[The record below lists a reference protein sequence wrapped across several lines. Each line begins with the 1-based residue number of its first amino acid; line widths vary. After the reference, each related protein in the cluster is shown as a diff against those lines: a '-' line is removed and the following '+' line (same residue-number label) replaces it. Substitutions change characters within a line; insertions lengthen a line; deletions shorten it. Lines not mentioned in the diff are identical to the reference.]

1 MKKLAFFLLIVAVG
15 CSSKTDNSIS
25 EVDQFLNSYTE
36 QYLKLYAEYSEAEW
50 QANTK
55 IVEGDTLAAYN
66 VSQAGGAYA
75 AFTGSAEN
83 IENATKYLQVRESL
97 SDIQVKQLEAILYEA
112 ASNPGTVAELVEQKI
127 KADAAQ
133 NAALFGFDFQIDGKS
148 VTTNELDEIL
158 KSSNDLEERLKAWET
173 SKEVGVGLKDGLSS
187 LVSLRNQTV
196 QALNYQDYFTYQVSD
211 YGMSREEMLVLCET
225 LIQDIWPLYREL
237 HTYARYEL
245 AAKYGQDVP
254 EMLPAHWLPNR
265 WGQSWSSMVEVEGID
280 LDGILEEKGPEWL
293 VKQAEQFY
301 VSMGF
306 EPLPQSFYD
315 KSSLYPLPEGADYK
329 KNNHASAWHMD
340 LQQDVRSLMS
350 VTPNS
355 RWYETTHHEL
365 GHIYYYMEYTN
376 PNVPPLLRGG
386 ANRAFHEGVGSQM
399 GLAAT
404 QKPFLEGLG
413 LIEAGVETDEM
424 QTLLKE
430 ALDMVVVMPWGSGVM
445 TQFENS
451 LYAESIPIDQYNQKW
466 WELKKKY
473 QGIVPPSE
481 RGEEYCDAASK
492 THINNDPAQYYDYSL
507 STVILFQ
514 LHNHIAE
521 NILKQDPRST
531 NYYGS
536 KEAGAFLQN
545 ILSKGATEDWRK
557 LMKEN
562 TGEEISA
569 RAMLKYFEP
578 LVSYLKEQNQGRT
591 HTLGDKPM

>member
-1 MKKLAFFLLIVAVG
+1 MKKLAFFLLVATVG
-15 CSSKTDNSIS
+15 CSNKTENSVS
-25 EVDQFLNSYTE
+25 EVDRFLTSYTD
-36 QYLKLYAEYSEAEW
+36 QFLKLYAEYSEAEW
-50 QANTK
+50 EANTK
-55 IVEGDTLAAYN
+55 IVDGDTLAAYH

-75 AFTGSAEN
+75 TFTGSAEN
-83 IENATKYLQVRESL
+83 IEKATKFLQNKESL
-97 SDIQVKQLEAILYEA
+97 TDLQVKQLEAILYAA
-112 ASNPGTVAELVEQKI
+112 ASNPGTVSDLVEEKI

-158 KSSNDLEERLKAWET
+158 KSSNDLEERLAAWQT
-173 SKEVGVGLKDGLSS
+173 SKEVGVGLKDGLSN
-187 LVSLRNQTV
+187 LVRLRNQTV

-211 YGMSREEMLVLCET
+211 YGMSREEMLMLCEK

-245 AAKYGQDVP
+245 ASKYGQEVP

-280 LDGILEEKGPEWL
+280 LDAILEEKGSEWL

-340 LQQDVRSLMS
+340 LQNDVRSLMS

-386 ANRAFHEGVGSQM
+386 ANRAF
-399 GLAAT
+399 
-404 QKPFLEGLG
+404 
-413 LIEAGVETDEM
+413 
-424 QTLLKE
+424 
-430 ALDMVVVMPWGSGVM
+430 
-445 TQFENS
+445 
-451 LYAESIPIDQYNQKW
+451 
-466 WELKKKY
+466 
-473 QGIVPPSE
+473 
-481 RGEEYCDAASK
+481 
-492 THINNDPAQYYDYSL
+492 
-507 STVILFQ
+507 
-514 LHNHIAE
+514 
-521 NILKQDPRST
+521 
-531 NYYGS
+531 
-536 KEAGAFLQN
+536 
-545 ILSKGATEDWRK
+545 
-557 LMKEN
+557 
-562 TGEEISA
+562 
-569 RAMLKYFEP
+569 
-578 LVSYLKEQNQGRT
+578 
-591 HTLGDKPM
+591 

>member
-1 MKKLAFFLLIVAVG
+1 MKKIAFLLLMATVG
-15 CSSKTDNSIS
+15 CKTNTETKVSQ
-25 EVDQFLNSYTE
+25 VDQFLNTYTE
-36 QYLKLYAEYSEAEW
+36 RYLKLYAEYSEAEW
-50 QANTK
+50 EANTK
-55 IVEGDTLAAYN
+55 IIDGDTLASHK

-83 IENATKYLQVRESL
+83 IEQATKFLQDKEVL
-97 SDIQVKQLEAILYEA
+97 TAIQIKQLEAILYGA
-112 ASNPGTVAELVEQKI
+112 ASNPGTVSDLVKEKI

-133 NAALFGFDFQIDGKS
+133 NAALFGYDFQIDGES
-148 VTTNELDEIL
+148 VSTNEIDEIL
-158 KSSNDLEERLKAWET
+158 KTSDNLDERLIAWNT
-173 SKEVGVGLKDGLSS
+173 SKEVGIGLKDGLEN
-187 LVSLRNQTV
+187 LVGLRNQTV
-196 QALNYQDYFTYQVSD
+196 QALEYEDYFTYQVSD
-211 YGMSREEMLVLCET
+211 YGMTRAEMLELCEQ
-225 LIQDIWPLYREL
+225 LVKDIWPLYREL

-245 AAKYGQDVP
+245 ASKYGQSVP
-254 EMLPAHWLPNR
+254 DMLPAHWLPNR
-265 WGQSWSSMVEVEGID
+265 WGQSWSAMVEVEGID
-280 LDGILEEKGPEWL
+280 LDAILEEKGSEWL

-350 VTPNS
+350 VTPNA

-399 GLAAT
+399 GLAAM

-413 LIEAGVETDEM
+413 LIEEGVETDEM
-424 QTLLKE
+424 QALLKE

-451 LYAESIPIDQYNQKW
+451 LYAEALPRDLYNQKW

-514 LHNHIAE
+514 LHNHIAG
-521 NILKQDPRST
+521 NILKQDPRAT

-536 KEAGAFLQN
+536 KKAGAFLRN

-557 LMKEN
+557 LMKDN

-569 RAMLKYFEP
+569 KAMLKYFEP
-578 LVSYLKEQNQGRT
+578 LMGYLQQQNQGRE
-591 HTLGDKPM
+591 HTLGEMPI

>member
-1 MKKLAFFLLIVAVG
+1 MKKLAFLLLIASVG
-15 CSSKTDNSIS
+15 CNPKTETKVSD
-25 EVDQFLNSYTE
+25 VDQFLNSYTE
-36 QYLKLYAEYSEAEW
+36 QFLALYKEYSEAEW

-55 IVEGDTLAAYN
+55 IIEGDTLASYN
-66 VSQAGGAYA
+66 VTQAGGAYA
-75 AFTGSAEN
+75 SFTGSAEN
-83 IENATKYLQVRESL
+83 IEQATKFLQNKTSL
-97 SDIQVKQLEAILYEA
+97 SNIQIKQLEAILYAA
-112 ASNPGTVAELVEQKI
+112 ASNPGTVSNLVEEKI

-148 VTTNELDEIL
+148 VSTNEIDEIL
-158 KSSNDLEERLKAWET
+158 KTSDNLDERLAAWNT
-173 SKEVGVGLKDGLSS
+173 SKEVGVGLKDGLGN
-187 LVSLRNQTV
+187 LVNLRNQTV
-196 QALNYQDYFTYQVSD
+196 QALDYNDYFSYQVSD
-211 YGMSREEMLVLCET
+211 YGMSREEMLALCEQ

-245 AAKYGQDVP
+245 ATKYEQEVP

-280 LDGILEEKGPEWL
+280 LDAILEKKGPEWL
-293 VKQAEQFY
+293 VKQAELFY

-315 KSSLYPLPEGADYK
+315 KSSLYPLPEEADYK

-350 VTPNS
+350 VTPNA

-376 PNVPPLLRGG
+376 PDVPPLLRGG

-399 GLAAT
+399 GLAAM

-413 LIEAGVETDEM
+413 LIDEGVETDDM
-424 QTLLKE
+424 QVLLKE

-451 LYAESIPIDQYNQKW
+451 LYAESLPMDQYNKKW

-473 QGIVPPSE
+473 QGIVPPTE

-521 NILKQDPRST
+521 NILKQDPRAT
-531 NYYGS
+531 NYFGS
-536 KEAGAFLQN
+536 KEAGEFLQG
-545 ILSKGATEDWRK
+545 ILSKGATEDWRV

-569 RAMLKYFEP
+569 KAMLKYFEP
-578 LVSYLKEQNQGRT
+578 LMSYLQEQNEGRE